1 HPTRIRQHL
10 IAGIVFSA
18 PILMFLGMNQL
29 LFGFPLPLV
38 FLVKGWN
45 CAYCGQYPLWYTIY
59 IGMTHMLSGISISA
73 VMTVLLIIGIVLLIR
88 GLHVQGSLHAPI
100 LSELP
105 FAFDLMIGLAVYL
118 GYHVV
123 GGYQHMNFTFRY
135 WIPGLIGATV
145 VACEIISQ
153 TAAKPSFD
161 RDDSNVNTAL
171 RRIST
176 FWGIGAILLLQ
187 ATQSTFAAYQG
198 KVHDIALTVSPLKDQ
213 FSVDSYRSFL
223 QSWLQA
229 GLDLSDVVKDQER
242 VFLMQGMATG
252 AFTRGYLVD
261 QFYFPPNRSKY
272 ADLRTCV
279 PQVHNLFNCAIL
291 YDYYVTH
298 PGHEHWPP
306 SHELWK
312 EYQTIAVLK

>member
-1 HPTRIRQHL
+1 
-10 IAGIVFSA
+10 
-18 PILMFLGMNQL
+18 
-29 LFGFPLPLV
+29 
-38 FLVKGWN
+38 
-45 CAYCGQYPLWYTIY
+45 
-59 IGMTHMLSGISISA
+59 
-73 VMTVLLIIGIVLLIR
+73 
-88 GLHVQGSLHAPI
+88 
-100 LSELP
+100 
-105 FAFDLMIGLAVYL
+105 
-118 GYHVV
+118 
-123 GGYQHMNFTFRY
+123 
-135 WIPGLIGATV
+135 
-145 VACEIISQ
+145 
-153 TAAKPSFD
+153 
-161 RDDSNVNTAL
+161 
-171 RRIST
+171 
-176 FWGIGAILLLQ
+176 GAILLLQ

-229 GLDLSDVVKDQER
+229 GLDLSDVVKAQER

-252 AFTRGYLVD
+252 AFTKGYLVD
-261 QFYFPPNRSKY
+261 QFYFPPNRSKN

-312 EYQTIAVLK
+312 EYQTIAVLKRKSFPVPETPTELEAKRISSDIVDITWTPAPGNFRSEIEVQLADNKRILEVPPDYRVYRLDDLTSRNVKVRIRACNDKGCSNWTEPIDVD